1 MNLLRV
7 ETHCHSVQSPD
18 SFNKIE
24 DLIRVAKKRKLNR
37 LVISDHNR
45 IDGALLAKELDP
57 DLIIVGEEI
66 LTTQGELLA
75 FFVQEIVPSGLSPEK
90 TIDILRDQNAF
101 ISVSHP
107 FDRLR
112 HGWEQS
118 DLKKIVPLIDAIEVF
133 NARSFTKS
141 VNEKAA
147 DFAMKNNLAGTV
159 GSDAHTLVEVGRAVL
174 MLPEFHD
181 SNSLRQVIGKGE
193 RITRYSSPMVRF
205 GSTYATL
212 IRKIQKATR

>member
-7 ETHCHSVQSPD
+7 ETHCHSDQSPD

-24 DLIRVAKKRKLNR
+24 DLILVAKKRKITR

-45 IDGALLAKELDP
+45 INGALKAKKLEP
-57 DLIIVGEEI
+57 DLIIIGEEI
-66 LTTQGELLA
+66 LTTRGELLA
-75 FFVQEIVPSGLSPEK
+75 LFVQEIVPSGLSPEK
-90 TIDILRDQNAF
+90 TIEILRDQNAF

-112 HGWEQS
+112 HGWAPN
-118 DLKKIVPLIDAIEVF
+118 DLNKIVPLIDAIEVF
-133 NARSFTKS
+133 NARSFTKK

-147 DFAMKNNLAGTV
+147 DYAMKNNLAGTV

-174 MLPEFHD
+174 ILPEFHD
-181 SNSLRQVIGKGE
+181 SNSLRQVIRQAE
-193 RITRYSSPMVRF
+193 RISRYSSPMVRF
-205 GSTYATL
+205 GSTYATW
-212 IRKIQKATR
+212 IRKIQKSIR